1 MSKAKWEKTPYM
13 LTWTVHSV
21 DLKTSVDGEFKLDW
35 SRGSS
40 KGSTD
45 MLTPSASNT
54 ITFESQFEIP
64 CTMFVSKSD
73 GMARQKNLKIVL
85 KRHKK
90 KDSKV
95 YGKLT
100 IDIAKF
106 YGKPGIVKED
116 VEMESGRAIAP
127 VISMSFALRK
137 EGDMMEVAG
146 VDGTDLSFMG
156 EPQDRM
162 ATAID
167 EWDVTEVA
175 ESVHSRRSKK
185 KKKHGK
191 HGHHE
196 AKHEQAKQ
204 ENEVKHEPEVKHEQ
218 EVKKEEEVKHEP
230 EVKKEEEV
238 HAKEEEELKAEEEPA
253 EHEEQEKQEAVKE
266 EPGAEE
272 KPEDAQ
278 EEQVNEEPEHAKEEE
293 VKVEQQAPTEEP
305 AAEKVEPV
313 VEKEEPKVEHAPE
326 VPAEQKKQPAHETKM
341 SWDPSDFEEDQLTKE
356 LVEQLLDDIAEH
368 KWSCETGFID
378 AEKKYKY
385 PAVVFPIFATMIQ
398 TSLFSD
404 TIYTKDDFEELADK
418 ICTLLTDSSICK
430 GYSLFQ
436 KFLTYL
442 MLYLLVLKSE
452 QYDNDRSES
461 MCEHLLELIK
471 STTTDLIRP
480 SILSFEVLVNRF
492 ATAKFEMEPL
502 LEDFKHIYHDVRN
515 SLRYLPSI
523 NRFLLNRILN
533 VVEVRIMNRMLA
545 NPSRFMFKNAVLWNS
560 IISAFL
566 SDERLEMTLL
576 REMVSAMIMAHSMA
590 GEPDMKND
598 IAADIDP
605 RVILFIMTHYNPDE
619 MMPEKI
625 DTTKFANAHSLSP
638 DITSLDEL
646 PEPEIQSVGKLGEEA
661 ILANWNKYA
670 VTEDLLLD
678 FPFLDEFAS
687 LD

>member
-54 ITFESQFEIP
+54 ITFEAQFEIP

-100 IDIAKF
+100 IDIARF

-175 ESVHSRRSKK
+175 ESVHSRRGKK

-204 ENEVKHEPEVKHEQ
+204 ENEAKHKQEAKKEEEGKHEQ
-218 EVKKEEEVKHEP
+218 EPKKEEEEP
-230 EVKKEEEV
+230 KIEESG
-238 HAKEEEELKAEEEPA
+238 KAPA
-253 EHEEQEKQEAVKE
+253 EHEEEEKQEAAKE
-266 EPGAEE
+266 EPGVEE
-272 KPEDAQ
+272 KPEAV
-278 EEQVNEEPEHAKEEE
+278 EEEHVKDEPEHAKEEE
-293 VKVEQQAPTEEP
+293 AKVEQQEPAEEP
-305 AAEKVEPV
+305 AVEKEEPV

-326 VPAEQKKQPAHETKM
+326 AVVVEEKKEPAHETKM
-341 SWDPSDFEEDQLTKE
+341 NWDQSDFDEDQLTKE

-368 KWSCETGFID
+368 KWTCETGFID
-378 AEKKYKY
+378 AERKYKY

-404 TIYTKDDFEELADK
+404 TIYTKEDFEELADK
-418 ICTLLTDSSICK
+418 ICTLLTDSSLCK

-523 NRFLLNRILN
+523 NRFLLSRILS

-560 IISAFL
+560 FISAFL

-638 DITSLDEL
+638 DITSLGEL
-646 PEPEIQSVGKLGEEA
+646 PEPEVQSVGKLGEEA
-661 ILANWNKYA
+661 ILANWNKCA

-678 FPFLDEFAS
+678 FPFLDQFAS